1 MLLSAARLNAILLP
15 LVFLIGVWVGQ
26 SWFSDQQS
34 NGQDKPK
41 GAEIWSKLEQRT
53 PFTSKCE
60 VIAKSE
66 DSRMNHFS
74 NRLGP
79 DPTQDIPEDM
89 IDVIASYNESLG
101 ESYTFQEESYS
112 FQLGVALENSA
123 IEPSPQSIEND
134 ISKSLEEAGI
144 SPEEIPSR
152 IDDVMGMILEN
163 DQQTPE
169 AYPCVSP
176 DTAVPC
182 TDGLQANGSF
192 H

>member
-26 SWFSDQQS
+26 SWLNEPQS
-34 NGQDKPK
+34 NGQDKPR
-41 GAEIWSKLEQRT
+41 GAEIQSKLEQRT
-53 PFTSKCE
+53 PFTGKCE
-60 VIAKSE
+60 VVAKSE

-79 DPTQDIPEDM
+79 DPVQDIPEDM
-89 IDVIASYNESLG
+89 IDVIASYNKSLG
-101 ESYTFQEESYS
+101 ESYSFQEESYS
-112 FQLGVALENSA
+112 FQLGVVLENSA

-144 SPEEIPSR
+144 PLEEIPSKV
-152 IDDVMGMILEN
+152 DDVMEMILEN

-176 DTAVPC
+176 DTAVSC
-182 TDGLQANGSF
+182 TDGAAS
-192 H
+192 

>member
-26 SWFSDQQS
+26 SWFNEQQS
-34 NGQDKPK
+34 NGQDKPR
-41 GAEIWSKLEQRT
+41 GAEIRSKLEQRT
-53 PFTSKCE
+53 PFTGKCE
-60 VIAKSE
+60 IIAKSE

-74 NRLGP
+74 NRIDP

-123 IEPSPQSIEND
+123 IEPSLQSIEND
-134 ISKSLEEAGI
+134 ISKSLVEAGVP
-144 SPEEIPSR
+144 PEEIPNR
-152 IDDVMGMILEN
+152 VDDVMGMILEN

-182 TDGLQANGSF
+182 TDGLQARAFSD
-192 H
+192 

>member
-26 SWFSDQQS
+26 SWLNEQQS
-34 NGQDKPK
+34 NGQDKPR

-53 PFTSKCE
+53 PFAGKCE

-79 DPTQDIPEDM
+79 DTQDIPEDM

-144 SPEEIPSR
+144 RPEEIPSR
-152 IDDVMGMILEN
+152 VDDVMGMILEN

-182 TDGLQANGSF
+182 TDGLQTSSSF